1 MARPGV
7 YSTDMNVFARRMV
20 FMVAAAV
27 PMMPALAA
35 AATVE
40 VTVGNVHNDHGR
52 VLVALCTKADFLRP
66 HCAWK
71 GSAPAARGNVVVRI
85 ADVPPGTYAAQA
97 FHDENANGRL
107 DRNLLGL
114 PEEGM
119 GFSHDAPMRMGPPRF
134 AAAAFTV
141 GEGLVSI
148 SFRMHY

>member
-1 MARPGV
+1 MRQSLHLYGLLLMAVALGTP
-7 YSTDMNVFARRMV
+7 MM
-20 FMVAAAV
+20 AAAS
-27 PMMPALAA
+27 
-35 AATVE
+35 TVE
-40 VTVGNVHNDHGR
+40 VTVNNVRNDHGR
-52 VLVALCTKADFLRP
+52 VLVALCARADFLRP

-71 GSAPAARGNVVVRI
+71 GSVAAARGSVVVRI
-85 ADVPPGTYAAQA
+85 DNVPPGTYAAQA

-134 AAAAFTV
+134 AAAAFAV

-148 SFRMHY
+148 GFRMHY